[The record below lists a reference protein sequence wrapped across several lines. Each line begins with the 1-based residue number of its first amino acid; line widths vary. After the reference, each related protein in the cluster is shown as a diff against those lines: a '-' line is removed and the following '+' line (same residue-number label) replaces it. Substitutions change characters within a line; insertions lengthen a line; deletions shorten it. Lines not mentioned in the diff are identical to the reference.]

1 MSQVLELDLSLPVR
15 LIPVH
20 IQKPWG
26 QEIWFTGME
35 ARGESLVEY
44 GDQKLPISAY
54 LNADPAGTT
63 ANQPLLLLKVLDPN
77 PKEVVGDL
85 YFEVHETKQEV
96 YIVTHIDHDAWPDA
110 VGRMRFGMSQQ
121 RRAEFPSDQAFRRA
135 YGKAVENYE
144 AIRRQ
149 IDEGHAEI
157 AQAAEQAART
167 EMESFTSTRDL
178 RIGDVVQVPTW
189 TPHSLQHGVRV
200 VEFQTQTYERFIIS
214 FAQQVLTQDHW
225 DSEHA
230 IANMSIETPP
240 AEKFEQV
247 APGAQRIARFED
259 FNVWRVDLDA
269 AGLVQLPAH
278 LPYAV
283 CMCIEGSTSIGA
295 LELQPEQACLLP
307 RTAIQKNALQG
318 TGQTLIAAPN
328 L

>member
-1 MSQVLELDLSLPVR
+1 MSQALELDLSLPVR

-26 QEIWFTGME
+26 QEIWYTGME
-35 ARGESLVEY
+35 ARGESLVQY
-44 GDQKLPISAY
+44 GDEQLPISVY

-63 ANQPLLLLKVLDPN
+63 ANQPLLLLKVLDPS

-121 RRAEFPSDQAFRRA
+121 RRAEFEGDQAFRAA
-135 YGKAVENYE
+135 YRTAVADYE

-149 IDEGHAEI
+149 IDENGAEV
-157 AQAAEQAART
+157 AHAAELAART

-178 RIGDVVQVPTW
+178 RIGDVVRVPTW

-230 IANMSIETPP
+230 IANMNIETPP
-240 AEKFEQV
+240 EEKFEQV
-247 APGAQRIARFED
+247 APGTQRIARFED

-269 AGLVQLPAH
+269 AGPLQLPAD

-283 CMCIEGSTSIGA
+283 CMCIEGTTSIGA
-295 LELQPEQACLLP
+295 LELQPENACLIA
-307 RTAIQKNALQG
+307 RAGIERNTLQG
-318 TGQTLIAAPN
+318 TGRTLLAAPG

>member
-1 MSQVLELDLSLPVR
+1 MSQPLELDLSLPVR

-20 IQKPWG
+20 IEKPWG
-26 QEIWFTGME
+26 QEIWYTGME
-35 ARGESLVEY
+35 ARGESLVQY
-44 GDQKLPISAY
+44 GDQQLPISEY
-54 LNADPAGTT
+54 LQTDPAGTT
-63 ANQPLLLLKVLDPN
+63 ANQPLLLLKVLDPS
-77 PKEVVGDL
+77 PEGVVGDL

-110 VGRMRFGMSQQ
+110 VGQMRFGMSQQ
-121 RRAEFPSDQAFRRA
+121 RRAEFKSDQAFRAA
-135 YGKAVENYE
+135 YRKAVGDYE

-149 IDEGHAEI
+149 IDENGSEA
-157 AQAAEQAART
+157 ARAAEQAART
-167 EMESFTSTRDL
+167 EMESFTSIRDL
-178 RIGDVVQVPTW
+178 RIGDVIRVPTW

-230 IANMSIETPP
+230 IANMTIQSPPVET
-240 AEKFEQV
+240 FEQV
-247 APGAQRIARFED
+247 SPGTQRIARFED

-269 AGLVQLPAH
+269 AGPVQLPAD

-283 CMCIEGSTSIGA
+283 CMCIEGTDSIGA
-295 LELQPEQACLLP
+295 LELQPEQACLIP
-307 RTAIQKNALQG
+307 HAGVEQNALQG
-318 TGQTLIAAPN
+318 TGRSLIAAPG